1 MKSKLFLNADVGEGM
16 QSDAEL
22 MPYLTY
28 ANIACG
34 GHFGNSKSISE
45 TLQLAIQHGVKVG
58 AHPSYP
64 DKANFG
70 RKSILISREL
80 LFENVK
86 NQIEFFLSEC
96 EKQGVKMNHIKLHG
110 ALYNDV
116 FSTAEYTQWFCHW
129 VQSNFPGILVFSPL
143 KAIPFLLD
151 AQKPFSVTEVFADRN
166 YKQDLSLVERSNPK
180 AVLKTVEE
188 VKNQVNII
196 VSGKVIT
203 IEGEEKKIEAQTL
216 CVHGDHPLVLEI
228 AKVLSVMM

>member
-1 MKSKLFLNADVGEGM
+1 
-16 QSDAEL
+16 
-22 MPYLTY
+22 LTY

-116 FSTAEYTQWFCHW
+116 FSTAEYT
-129 VQSNFPGILVFSPL
+129 P
-143 KAIPFLLD
+143 
-151 AQKPFSVTEVFADRN
+151 QKPFSVTEVFADRN